1 MKKSIGKYIF
11 TQGSGV
17 VVGLISV
24 CLPILIIRK
33 LKPSLFDFTDSL
45 SIIVFAICVLLAFVF
60 IMTLWGKVLVA
71 MGLLTKEEAKGYPYS
86 KPWIDK

>member
-17 VVGLISV
+17 VVGIIAAYLLILISRQ
-24 CLPILIIRK
+24 LR
-33 LKPSLFDFTDSL
+33 PSLSNLTDSL
-45 SIIVFAICVLLAFVF
+45 SITVFTIFVLLAFVV

-71 MGLLTKEEAKGYPYS
+71 IGLLTKGEAKGYPYS
-86 KPWIDK
+86 KPWIGK